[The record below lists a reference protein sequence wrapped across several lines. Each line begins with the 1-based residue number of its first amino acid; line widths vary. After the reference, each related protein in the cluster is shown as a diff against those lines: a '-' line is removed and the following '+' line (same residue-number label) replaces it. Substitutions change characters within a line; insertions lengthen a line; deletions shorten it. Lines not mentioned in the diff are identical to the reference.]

1 MLNEEDPQ
9 MYRNPITSL
18 IETLFGKKVA
28 EYYFLTIVWIGAL
41 LVYILTGFLFRDTI
55 NVTTIVIMAVG
66 LVLLIAM
73 FRWFFLAKPNDR

>member
-1 MLNEEDPQ
+1 MDSD
-9 MYRNPITSL
+9 PITSL